1 MEWNAYCYNINTKEI
16 EPMNIFRH
24 SRFANDVIKAMRTC
38 ETKEAFAEDVRHS
51 LAYYFWSKSEYEILI
66 SGLFDSDKEY
76 KVDIYSQVML
86 NYDKFI
92 NYLWNVK
99 KGEVE

>member
-1 MEWNAYCYNINTKEI
+1 MEWNVYRYNINAKKI

-24 SRFANDVIKAMRTC
+24 SRFTDDVIKAMRTC
-38 ETKEAFAEDVRHS
+38 ETKETFAEEVRHS
-51 LAYYFWSKSEYEILI
+51 LAYYFWSKCEYEILI
-66 SGLFDSDKEY
+66 SGLFDSEKEY

-86 NYDKFI
+86 NYDRFI

-99 KGEVE
+99 EGKDE

>member
-1 MEWNAYCYNINTKEI
+1 MEWNAYCYNINRREI
-16 EPMNIFRH
+16 ESMNIFRH
-24 SRFANDVIKAMRTC
+24 CRFANDVIKAMRTC

-51 LAYYFWSKSEYEILI
+51 LAYYFWSKSESEILI

-99 KGEVE
+99 KG